1 MQSYLGNTSPN
12 IVIDPEFKSI
22 IPPLSNSERKQ
33 LEDNIRADGCRE
45 PLSLWGN
52 IIVDG
57 HNRYEICT
65 GLGINFS
72 TISMDFTS
80 REDAILWMLRNQLGR
95 RNLTDFQ
102 RTEIALKMKPL
113 IEVKAKENLVAS
125 GERFGKGSQNSVEP
139 IQSIRTDSTVAE
151 LAGVSRDTVRKVEK
165 IQQQASPE
173 IIESARKGE
182 LSIHLAS
189 KVSDLPEDEQEIVSI
204 AISESSSPKEIK
216 EIASDAAKRVHVTN
230 NSGNNEWYTPSEYI
244 ELARI
249 VMGSIDTDPA
259 SSAKANET
267 VNAGAFFSAEQ
278 DGLAREW
285 SGNVWLNPPYGKSLI
300 EKFCNA
306 VSDKFESG
314 EIEQACIL
322 VNNATETSWFQ
333 RLASCASAICFPKG
347 RIQFFV
353 EDGESKKGS
362 PLQGQAIV
370 YMGKNINAFKNSF
383 RDRGFVVVNE

>member
-1 MQSYLGNTSPN
+1 MNGAQSYLGNTSP
-12 IVIDPEFKSI
+12 IVVIDPEFKSI
-22 IPPLSNSERKQ
+22 IPPLSDSERRQ
-33 LEDNIRADGCRE
+33 LEDNLRADGCRE

-65 GLGINFS
+65 GLGISFS
-72 TISMDFTS
+72 TISMDFAS

-113 IEVKAKENLVAS
+113 IEVKAKENQGA
-125 GERFGKGSQNSVEP
+125 
-139 IQSIRTDSTVAE
+139 RTDILQNFVKSSPVHTGESVAE
-151 LAGVSRDTVRKVEK
+151 IAGVSRETVRKVEK

-173 IIESARKGE
+173 VIESARKGE

-189 KVSDLPEDEQEIVSI
+189 QISELPKDEQEIVSI
-204 AISESSSPKEIK
+204 AISESASPKEIK
-216 EIASDAAKRVHVTN
+216 EIASDAVKRVHVTN

-244 ELARI
+244 ELART

-267 VNAGAFFSAEQ
+267 VKAGAFFSVEQ
-278 DGLAREW
+278 NGLAHEW

-300 EKFCNA
+300 EKFCDA

-314 EIEQACIL
+314 EIEQACVL

-383 RDRGFVVVNE
+383 RNRGFVVVNE

>member
-1 MQSYLGNTSPN
+1 MIT
-12 IVIDPEFKSI
+12 IDPEFKSI
-22 IPPLSNSERKQ
+22 IPPLSESERRQ
-33 LEDNIRADGCRE
+33 LEDNLRADGCRE
-45 PLSLWGN
+45 PLTLWGN

-72 TISMDFTS
+72 TISMDFAS
-80 REDAILWMLRNQLGR
+80 REDAVLWMLRNQLGR

-113 IEVKAKENLVAS
+113 IEVKARENQRGGQGGVLL
-125 GERFGKGSQNSVEP
+125 SQNSVEA
-139 IQSIRTDSTVAE
+139 STRTDSTVAE

-189 KVSDLPEDEQEIVSI
+189 QVSDLPEDEQEIVSI

-216 EIASDAAKRVHVTN
+216 EIASDAVKRVHVTN

-244 ELARI
+244 ELART

-267 VNAGAFFSAEQ
+267 VKASAFFSAEQ
-278 DGLAREW
+278 DGLALEW

-314 EIEQACIL
+314 EIEQACVL

-362 PLQGQAIV
+362 PLQGQSIV

-383 RDRGFVVVNE
+383 RERGFVVVNE